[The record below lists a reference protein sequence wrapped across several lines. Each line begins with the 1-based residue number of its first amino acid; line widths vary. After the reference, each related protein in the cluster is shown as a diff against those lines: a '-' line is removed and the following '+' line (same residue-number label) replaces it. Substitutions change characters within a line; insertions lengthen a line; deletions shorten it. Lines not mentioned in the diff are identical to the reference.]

1 LPFHRIAP
9 GVKDGKD
16 NDSSRFDAV
25 EHRVWKAARLHAS
38 DFAMLYGKSV
48 RVSRCARDGS
58 IDFGNELP
66 A

>member
-48 RVSRCARDGS
+48 RGISLRARRLDR
-58 IDFGNELP
+58 FR
-66 A
+66 